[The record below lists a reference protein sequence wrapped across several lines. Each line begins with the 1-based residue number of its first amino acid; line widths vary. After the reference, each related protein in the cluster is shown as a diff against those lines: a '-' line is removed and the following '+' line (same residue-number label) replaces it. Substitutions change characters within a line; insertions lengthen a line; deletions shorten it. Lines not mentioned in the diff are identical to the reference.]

1 MPSATFMKIGIDTS
15 ETTGEKTGVGY
26 YTTHLVEAL
35 ASIDS
40 VNEYTLYP
48 VFFDN
53 FPPTYSKATCPS
65 QDNFALFGRNISRR
79 KLTHLWHKSGMPKEK
94 IFGPQDVFH
103 STTFSAPELTESA
116 LVVTLYDLSFWTHPQ
131 CHRPVNR
138 RYCAERCCLAARR
151 AQRLIAISEA
161 TKRDI
166 LKYLH
171 VPEERVVVTPLAA
184 HWRFKPVEDNWQR
197 HETLMKY
204 GLLTDYIFSLGSL
217 EPRKNLAT
225 LIRAYSTLPDRMRR
239 TLQLAIAGAKGWK
252 NSSLFSLIQELGL
265 GDCVRILGYVPD
277 DDLPAL
283 YGSAS
288 VFVYPSLY
296 EGFGL
301 PALEAMAS
309 GAPVIASNT
318 SSLPEVVGT
327 AGIQIDPGNVEALA
341 QAILRVVAQPGLA
354 EELRRKGLEQAR
366 RFSWRRTAEQTLQA
380 YSEAVRVKRSSTSA
394 LRNG

>member
-1 MPSATFMKIGIDTS
+1 MKIGIDIS

-35 ASIDS
+35 AAVDR
-40 VNEYTLYP
+40 VNQYTLYP

-53 FPPTYSKATCPS
+53 FPPTYDRATCPE
-65 QDNFALFGRNISRR
+65 QDNFSLFGKSLSRR
-79 KLTHLWHKSGMPKEK
+79 KLTHLWHKSGMPKEQL
-94 IFGPQDVFH
+94 FGQQDVFH
-103 STTFSAPELTESA
+103 STTFSSPELTESS
-116 LVVTLYDLSFWTHPQ
+116 LIVTLYDLSFWTHPQ
-131 CHRPVNR
+131 CHRPINR

-151 AQRLIAISEA
+151 ASRLIAISEA

-184 HWRFKPVEDNWQR
+184 HPRFRPVEDAWCKHQV
-197 HETLMKY
+197 LMKY

-217 EPRKNLAT
+217 EPRKNIAT
-225 LIRAYSTLPDRMRR
+225 LIRAYSALPDRLRR
-239 TLQLAIAGAKGWK
+239 TTHLAIAGAKGWK
-252 NSSLFSLIQELGL
+252 NSNLFALIEQLSL
-265 GDCVRILGYVPD
+265 GDCVKVLGYVPD

-283 YGSAS
+283 YSSAS

-301 PALEAMAS
+301 PALEAMAC
-309 GAPVIASNT
+309 GAPVIVSNT

-327 AGIQIDPGNVEALA
+327 AGIQIEPTDVEALT
-341 QAILRVVAQPGLA
+341 QAILRVLLQPDLS
-354 EELRRKGLEQAR
+354 EELRRKGIEQAH
-366 RFSWRRTAEQTLQA
+366 RFSWQRTAELTLQA
-380 YSEAVRVKRSSTSA
+380 YVDAAAEKNRRK
-394 LRNG
+394 